1 MKLLIYQ
8 WNSYFQY
15 DIYEICK
22 ESNIIFEVFSWT
34 FQSKNEDEKFEQWF
48 EEHMDCRAFD
58 ALLSVNYWPLLAQ
71 VCHRHGI
78 KYIAWCYDCPLN
90 VEKIEETLGHPTNHV
105 FFFDR
110 MQFQKYRQ
118 AGFETVYHLPMGVN
132 STRLRNLQISKEEYE
147 RYEAQVS
154 FIGNLYNSRLQE
166 ILAPM
171 NDYTRGYLK
180 AVMDLQSQI
189 YGYYFFD
196 EVISEEFIQD
206 INSQYLE
213 KEPDTKFQLSRE
225 ALTFAMASE
234 ITRQDRIILLNLCGR
249 RYHTKF
255 YSYEDSELIKNVEK
269 CKALDYISEMPKMF
283 FCSKINLNPS
293 LRIIQSGI
301 PLRALDIMG
310 AGGFL
315 LSNYQEELVELYEN
329 EKEMVVYE
337 SIEDALEKAEFY
349 LRNEDIRLK
358 IAENGRKKT
367 LEQHSLQQCMKT
379 IFEISGL

>member
-8 WNSYFQY
+8 WNSYFQP

-22 ESNIIFEVFSWT
+22 EGNISFEVFSWA
-34 FQSKNEDEKFEQWF
+34 FQSKNEDERFEQWF

-71 VCHRHGI
+71 ACYRHGI
-78 KYIAWCYDCPLN
+78 TYIAWCYDCPLN
-90 VEKIEETLGHPTNHV
+90 VERIEETLGCPTNHV

-110 MQFQKYRQ
+110 MQFLKYRQ
-118 AGFETVYHLPMGVN
+118 EGFETVHHLPMGVN
-132 STRLRNLQISKEEYE
+132 RKRLENLQISKEEYE
-147 RYEAQVS
+147 RYSAQVS
-154 FIGNLYNSRLQE
+154 FIGNLYNSRIQE

-171 NDYTRGYLK
+171 NDYTKGYLK
-180 AVMDLQSQI
+180 AAMDLQSQI
-189 YGYYFFD
+189 YGYYLFD
-196 EVISEEFIQD
+196 EMISDDLIQD
-206 INSQYLE
+206 INCQYLE
-213 KEPDTKFQLSRE
+213 KEPDTTFQLSRE

-249 RYHTKF
+249 RYQTKF
-255 YSYEDSELIKNVEK
+255 YSYEDSELIQNVEK
-269 CKALDYISEMPKMF
+269 CKSLDYVKEMPKMF

-293 LRIIQSGI
+293 LRIIQTGI

-337 SIEDALEKAEFY
+337 SIEDALEKIDFY
-349 LRNEDIRLK
+349 LKNEGIREK

-367 LEQHSLQQCMKT
+367 LEQHSLQHCMKT
-379 IFEISGL
+379 IFEIAGL